1 MQFSSARITVIDPS
15 ESFILAYTE
24 GTNTVRAK
32 VQWNN
37 GEWKVGTVQIH
48 DSASKSVPFEDD
60 NQVDEIKFDIENY
73 LLDAA
78 EQITSFISSST
89 NGESKVINC
98 DSNQEDTMLKDTL
111 DAQLESATKEKFIGF
126 TTKLMESCDDKELIM
141 TVLEG
146 FETIFEAKERKTEDE
161 YQIHGNYGHGWE
173 EVTSEATMKE
183 ARERLKEY
191 RENERQASFKI
202 VHKRVKKPVTE
213 AFDGTM
219 YYTKI
224 YDILD
229 QNGWVCYQ
237 SVKKTG
243 GGLYYYIDKDH
254 GKKPVPYEI
263 LRQKITEVYGNN
275 ATFNTGVSEF
285 APEQKKIIIAI
296 TKPKYIPS
304 NQRAPFTFEGIETVP
319 STQKPTVS
327 VKVTFDNGD
336 SLNTSINGDLES
348 AKAYYLGKEF
358 TFGTDESN
366 EYKAK
371 CVNVEEVA

>member
-1 MQFSSARITVIDPS
+1 MQFSTARITVIDPS

-37 GEWKVGTVQIH
+37 GEWKIGTVQIH

-111 DAQLESATKEKFIGF
+111 DAQLESAAKEKFIGF

-213 AFDGTM
+213 AFDT
-219 YYTKI
+219 
-224 YDILD
+224 D
-229 QNGWVCYQ
+229 
-237 SVKKTG
+237 
-243 GGLYYYIDKDH
+243 
-254 GKKPVPYEI
+254 
-263 LRQKITEVYGNN
+263 
-275 ATFNTGVSEF
+275 
-285 APEQKKIIIAI
+285 
-296 TKPKYIPS
+296 
-304 NQRAPFTFEGIETVP
+304 P

-371 CVNVEEVA
+371 CVSVEEVA